1 MSDSAR
7 APCLHSVFM
16 TNALALAADPRTP
29 SKRLLALGKH
39 SEPTVRAAVAA
50 NANTPIKGLLAL
62 LDEFPAAVLGNAALA
77 LALLDDMRL
86 FLRAPRELQL
96 AWAGNAAMP
105 PWLLAQ
111 LADVPQ
117 EQVLRANLASNPSTP
132 VETLERL
139 VFPREF
145 GDDDDDGWNLPEL
158 DVLHNAALSEG
169 LRYDV
174 MRMAMEGDLD
184 FDFIELS
191 DEVLQMFE
199 EASGPCVDDGYGG
212 LAGATDGDASHVWCV
227 PTAENNEDHPDREDD
242 ACALLFRDGCGSFF
256 QTIEHD
262 GVAWGLDDE
271 PAARVEPEW
280 SGDDLRSLWGSTA
293 LELAAHP
300 ATAPWVTRRLARH
313 ADATVRAEV
322 ASHPALTASE
332 LVALAQ
338 DPDPR
343 VRHAAAQNPR
353 TPVTALM
360 WLGQDESG
368 AIRAAVASN
377 PSTCEV
383 TLARLAQDRRPSVRS
398 AASQNT
404 RRQPSRR
411 GSLSSA
417 A

>member
-7 APCLHSVFM
+7 ASCLHSVFM

-29 SKRLLALGKH
+29 SKRLLALSKH

-62 LDEFPAAVLGNAALA
+62 LDEFPAVVLGNAALA

-86 FLRAPRELQL
+86 FLRAPRELQI

-117 EQVLRANLASNPSTP
+117 EQVLRSNLASNPSTP

-139 VFPREF
+139 AFPQEF
-145 GDDDDDGWNLPEL
+145 DDDDDGWNLPEL
-158 DVLHNAALSEG
+158 DVLNNAALSDG

-174 MRMAMEGDLD
+174 LYMAMEGGLD
-184 FDFIELS
+184 FDSIELS

-199 EASGPCVDDGYGG
+199 ESYGLSVDDGYNG
-212 LAGATDGDASHVWCV
+212 LAGATDGDASHVWCM
-227 PTAENNEDHPDREDD
+227 PIAENNEDHPDREDD
-242 ACALLFRDGCGSFF
+242 ACALLFRDGCGSFL
-256 QTIEHD
+256 QAVERD
-262 GVAWGLDDE
+262 GVAWGLDE
-271 PAARVEPEW
+271 QPALRVEPDW
-280 SGDDLRSLWGSTA
+280 SGEDLRSLWGSTA

-300 ATAPWVTRRLARH
+300 ATAPWVARRLARH
-313 ADATVRAEV
+313 ADATVRAAV

-343 VRHAAAQNPR
+343 VRHAAARNPR
-353 TPVTALM
+353 MPVTALM

-368 AIRAAVASN
+368 EIRAAVASN

-404 RRQPSRR
+404 RRQPSQR